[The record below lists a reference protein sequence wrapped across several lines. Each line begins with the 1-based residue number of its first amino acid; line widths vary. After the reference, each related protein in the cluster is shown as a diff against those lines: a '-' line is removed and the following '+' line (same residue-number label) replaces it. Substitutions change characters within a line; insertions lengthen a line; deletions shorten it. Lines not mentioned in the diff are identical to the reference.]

1 MPSTV
6 DNATVASLKKAII
19 QFKRQ
24 RLNQSKM
31 KKKDLQDAVRALQ
44 IKCCPGAPAKKT
56 RNRRPKMVKAVA
68 ASSKRSMKERRQ
80 LAKLRAAKK
89 KTGTGKKK
97 LFNSKKNLLG
107 PTTTKV
113 DEDIDFTY

>member
-1 MPSTV
+1 MTSTV